1 MSKGSDDALD
11 DLCKVTPKL
20 VDEATELVA
29 TLELVTETKRALCN
43 LLVQVFEFVVISE
56 NLEYRAVSVQQRQKS
71 HRLSTQSRG
80 TSNHS
85 VDVRQKWNKES
96 TTTMNTPFPEIFDP
110 RHQERLVCSALVVVV
125 THRCKKHP
133 ESRKNRRM

>member
-1 MSKGSDDALD
+1 VNLKQYHNQGEMSKGSDDALD

-56 NLEYRAVSVQQRQKS
+56 NLENRAVSVQQRQKS
-71 HRLSTQSRG
+71 HRLSTQ
-80 TSNHS
+80 
-85 VDVRQKWNKES
+85 
-96 TTTMNTPFPEIFDP
+96 
-110 RHQERLVCSALVVVV
+110 LVVHL
-125 THRCKKHP
+125 TTRYMYDR
-133 ESRKNRRM
+133 SGTRNRQRQ